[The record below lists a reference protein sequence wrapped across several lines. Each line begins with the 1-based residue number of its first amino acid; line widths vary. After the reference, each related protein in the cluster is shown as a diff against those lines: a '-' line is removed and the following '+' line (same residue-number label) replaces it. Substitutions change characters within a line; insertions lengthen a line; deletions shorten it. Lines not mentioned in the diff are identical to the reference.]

1 MARVFVSSRA
11 VGGPPAVHLIE
22 ALRAAGLEVGYS
34 PRNPA
39 DGSDQAWPT
48 WYARGLREAVG
59 RADVA
64 VLVVDP
70 VWESSTWMG
79 EESQV
84 ALAELGPDRVAFW
97 NPARVAVTS
106 PAMRAY
112 LKARLPD
119 SLTDSV
125 ALLSKR
131 ASSGFHLEIA
141 SGIRSEWRD
150 LGFFYGIDDQLKS
163 WRLRGTLAGLGR
175 FVTALDAYVASPDSL
190 VKGEHEHFGPYM
202 YLKVVT
208 ASEAAVNSDGIAGTV
223 GDLERLAQLIEQ
235 RLRHAT
241 PGDHFTVRR
250 EFSPTAE
257 YSIDFFIET
266 DDFDPGD
273 ADASIV
279 ATAG

>member
-1 MARVFVSSRA
+1 VARIFVSSQA
-11 VGGPPAVHLIE
+11 VDGPPAVHLIE
-22 ALRAAGLEVGYS
+22 ALRAGGLEVVHS

-39 DGSDQAWPT
+39 DGSDGAWPT
-48 WYARGLREAVG
+48 WYARGLREAVAG
-59 RADVA
+59 ADVA
-64 VLVVDP
+64 VLVVDQ

-119 SLTDSV
+119 TLTDSV

-131 ASSGFHLEIA
+131 ASSGFHLDVA
-141 SGIRSEWRD
+141 SAIRSEWRD
-150 LGFFYGIDDQLKS
+150 LGFFYDIDDQLKS

-190 VKGEHEHFGPYM
+190 VEGEHEHFGPYM
-202 YLKVVT
+202 YLKVMT
-208 ASEAAVNSDGIAGTV
+208 AMEAVVNNDAIAGTV
-223 GDLERLAQLIEQ
+223 DDLARLARLIEQ
-235 RLRHAT
+235 SLRHAT
-241 PGDHFTVRR
+241 PGDRFMVGR

-257 YSIDFFIET
+257 YSIDFFIES